1 MSRQSLILTVITAII
16 LGFSPVFFKVNALK
30 TQKQGWIEQFQLI
43 NKRIALQENKLNSI
57 SQHLEKQYEPF
68 IDASLSIKSYGIG
81 GQVDHNVLGD
91 REIKLIRDNYKRIRI
106 NYARAMVLEHKLD
119 LVKNIAIRIKDSL
132 RHTPNI
138 HPVPID
144 SVRTISSFGLRRHPI
159 LHVWKMHEGIDYGCE
174 VGTPV
179 YATADGIV
187 VFSGYDPITGQY
199 IKIEHGYGYTTLYG
213 HLSRRLVVRGEK
225 VHKGELIGFSGNT
238 GRSEGPHLH
247 YEVRLF
253 GQHVNPV
260 KFIAD
265 PIGPE
270 LETLHSRR
278 SMSFYIAR

>member
-1 MSRQSLILTVITAII
+1 MSRQSLILAVVLAFIT
-16 LGFSPVFFKVNALK
+16 GFSSVFINTNALK

-43 NKRIALQENKLNSI
+43 NKRISLQENKLNTI
-57 SQHLEKQYEPF
+57 SRHLDNQYEPF
-68 IDASLSIKSYGIG
+68 VDANLSIKTYGIG
-81 GQVDHNVLGD
+81 GQVSQNVLSQE
-91 REIKLIRDNYKRIRI
+91 EIKLIRDNYKRIRI
-106 NYARAMVLEHKLD
+106 NYARSLVLKHKLD

-138 HPVPID
+138 HPIPVD
-144 SVRTISSFGLRRHPI
+144 SIRTISSFGLRRHPI

-174 VGTPV
+174 IGTPV

-238 GRSEGPHLH
+238 GRSEGPHVH
-247 YEVRLF
+247 YEVRLY

-260 KFIAD
+260 MFMAA
-265 PIGPE
+265 PIEPE
-270 LETLHSRR
+270 AETLHSRR
-278 SMSFYIAR
+278 SMSFFIAR